1 MRALRGFSAGLTVA
15 VGALAVAVLATPA
28 SAAPAFGA
36 TLTLD
41 PSTGKPGTT
50 ITATFQV
57 NQGGGGCRLRVTYR
71 WDGHKIGD
79 DGSNDC
85 TSTVRFKAP
94 RSVGQHLVTAVD
106 STTHLSALATFTVV
120 TADGTT
126 DPTPT
131 KTRTG
136 QPTPTDGQSANA
148 DPLPVDTGQQAQPSL
163 APAHVDTAPQVK
175 SSSSLSGWVLA
186 FGGALI
192 LGGVVI
198 LILILLRLRGGGEP
212 DEGPAPLADFPT
224 QQIPVGHLTSLDD
237 HGYRAGPGPDYG
249 RHAQ

>member
-1 MRALRGFSAGLTVA
+1 MRALRGLSAGLTVA
-15 VGALAVAVLATPA
+15 VGALAVAVLAPPA

-41 PSTGKPGTT
+41 PTSGKPGTT

-57 NQGGGGCRLRVTYR
+57 NQGIGICRMRVTYR
-71 WDGHKIGD
+71 WDGHKLGD

-85 TSTVRFKAP
+85 TSTVKFKAQ
-94 RSVGQHLVTAVD
+94 RGVGSHVVSAAD
-106 STTHLSALATFTVV
+106 STTRLSALATFTVT
-120 TADGTT
+120 TADGS
-126 DPTPT
+126 PEPT

-136 QPTPTDGQSANA
+136 QPTPTGGQSANA
-148 DPLPVDTGQQAQPSL
+148 DPLPIDTGQQAQPSL
-163 APAHVDTAPQVK
+163 PPPRADAVPQVK
-175 SSSSLSGWVLA
+175 TSSSFSGWILA
-186 FGGALI
+186 FGSVLI

-198 LILILLRLRGGGEP
+198 LVLIFLRMRKGDDPEDDQGPLR
-212 DEGPAPLADFPT
+212 DFPT

-237 HGYRAGPGPDYG
+237 HGYRTGPGADYG